1 MIPTAFAA
9 VYQCYLCIFLIAET
23 DIIQNAGRLFAE
35 PAVNQ
40 VIPDTSLYSP
50 ISENYSFI
58 YVFISTTQTD
68 NGEEIT

>member
-23 DIIQNAGRLFAE
+23 DIIQNAGRLFTE

-40 VIPDTSLYSP
+40 VIPYTL
-50 ISENYSFI
+50 
-58 YVFISTTQTD
+58 FISL
-68 NGEEIT
+68 